1 MSKNPIIATTFFD
14 HPNIKGIIDLYE
26 DIQNNLVI
34 IKGQLK
40 SNKFKN
46 SYHGFHVH
54 EAGDLSDS
62 CMGACAHFNPYNKN
76 HGGPNSYERHVGD
89 LGNII
94 ADKSGVSR
102 FQIKAERVNLSD
114 VVGRAIVVH
123 ADEDDLGK
131 GGDAESLKTGN
142 AGKRL
147 ACGVIGI
154 CK

>member
-62 CMGACAHFNPYNKN
+62 
-76 HGGPNSYERHVGD
+76 
-89 LGNII
+89 
-94 ADKSGVSR
+94 
-102 FQIKAERVNLSD
+102 
-114 VVGRAIVVH
+114 
-123 ADEDDLGK
+123 
-131 GGDAESLKTGN
+131 
-142 AGKRL
+142 
-147 ACGVIGI
+147 
-154 CK
+154 